1 MHALLQLI
9 DQINT
14 NFDRSTPT
22 LVAYIDFQKA
32 FDSVNHA
39 KLIKKLKRFNLDSKL
54 MDWIVNYF
62 SNRAQKTIANNCTS
76 KVMTITQGVPQGS
89 ILGPLFYI
97 LYANDLVDFLTN
109 TCSTYYADDTVL
121 YTKEKNFCKASRL
134 LQRDLKNLER
144 WCKLNDIFVNIKKT
158 KYMIFGSKQAL
169 QNINEPCLKINGT
182 PLSRT
187 KTYNYLGI
195 NLDEQLNYETH
206 LSGVIRKVSHKVYQ
220 LKRMRRFINKKAALA
235 VYKNMIL
242 PIHEY
247 GDILFVSASYE
258 NRKRL
263 QTLQNKALKCALNL
277 DPTAGTLE
285 THRLAKLDKLNLR
298 RSEHLLIHMF
308 KLAQNVNMLKKRDS
322 KKIFTRSSLKKIM
335 SNKRPNTEKYRKSVT
350 YRGKQ
355 LWNNLPTRLHDIS
368 TLQFFKLELHK
379 WLTVDKNKIP
389 LRT

>member
-14 NFDRSTPT
+14 NFDESTPT

-32 FDSVNHA
+32 FDCVNHTR
-39 KLIKKLKRFNLDSKL
+39 LVNKLKTFNLNSEL
-54 MDWIVNYF
+54 MDWITNYF
-62 SNRAQKTIANNCTS
+62 SGRTQMTVANNCTS
-76 KVMTITQGVPQGS
+76 TVMTITQGVPQGS

-97 LYANDLVDFLTN
+97 LYANDLANFLTN

-121 YTKEKNFCKASRL
+121 YTKEKNFCKATRL
-134 LQRDLKNLER
+134 LRRDLKNLEK
-144 WCKLNDIFVNIKKT
+144 WCKLNDIFVNVKKT

-169 QNINEPCLKINGT
+169 HNINEPQLKINGT
-182 PLSRT
+182 TISRV

-206 LSGVIRKVSHKVYQ
+206 LSGVVRKVSHKVYQ
-220 LKRMRRFINKKAALA
+220 LRRMRRFINKRAALA

-247 GDILFVSASYE
+247 GNVLFVSASSE

-263 QTLQNKALKCALNL
+263 QTLQNRALKCALNL
-277 DPTAGTLE
+277 EPTTSTSE
-285 THRLAKLDKLNLR
+285 THKLAKLDKLNLR

-308 KLAQNVNMLKKRDS
+308 KLAQNVNMLKKRDHNRVS
-322 KKIFTRSSLKKIM
+322 TRSSLKKIM
-335 SNKRPNTEKYRKSVT
+335 TVKRPNTEKFRKSVT
-350 YRGKQ
+350 YKGKQ
-355 LWNNLPTRLHDIS
+355 LWNNLPERLHNIS
-368 TLQFFKLELHK
+368 TVQLFKLELHR
-379 WLTVDKNKIP
+379 WLTVGNNRAAP
-389 LRT
+389 QT